1 MMMNFRTLIIFFFTI
16 ASLGVNAQSKTTEA
30 LHKKNT
36 DALAL
41 FFYNNTLRMLNQNDD
56 PEFDAL
62 IKNIEKMKFLM
73 ISKKDKA
80 LDFKKLVSDYKSESF
95 EEAMTSRYQGK
106 NFDVY
111 VQDKNNKTSAML
123 VLVNDE
129 ENLYV
134 LDIVGHI
141 DINNI
146 TKFYSKLGESSD
158 IAKKIKSFTGSD
170 DGGNGMHK
178 VESH

>member
-1 MMMNFRTLIIFFFTI
+1 MLMNLRFPIIIFFTI
-16 ASLGVNAQSKTTEA
+16 ISLAVNAQSKTTEA
-30 LHKKNT
+30 LHEKNS

-73 ISKKDKA
+73 IGKKDKA
-80 LDFKKLVSDYKSESF
+80 LDFKKLASDYKAESF
-95 EEAMTSRYQGK
+95 EEVMTSRYQGK

-111 VQDKNNKTSAML
+111 IQEKNKKTSAML

-129 ENLYV
+129 DNLYV
-134 LDIVGHI
+134 LDIVGSI
-141 DINNI
+141 DMNNV

-158 IAKKIKSFTGSD
+158 IAKKIKSFAGNND
-170 DGGNGMHK
+170 DGNGMHK
-178 VESH
+178 VDSH